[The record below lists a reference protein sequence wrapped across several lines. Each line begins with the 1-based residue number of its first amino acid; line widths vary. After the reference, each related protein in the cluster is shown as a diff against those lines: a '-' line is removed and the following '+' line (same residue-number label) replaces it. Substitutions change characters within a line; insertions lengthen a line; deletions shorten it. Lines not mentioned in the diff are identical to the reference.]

1 MHIPRELLPI
11 ALLLRVSPAAA
22 QAPPEFEVASI
33 RPHPGGDNGS
43 SNTKV
48 SPGGR
53 LSAINVTVRK
63 MIRNAFD
70 VEDFQISGAPRWIDS
85 ASYDIE
91 AKTTGRVETTRDD
104 ISRLILSL
112 LQERF
117 QMRYHRT
124 TRELTEYA
132 LEVAGNGPKLESHTG
147 SDETFTSMNSHAGII
162 TLKAKRIS
170 MEDFAYSLRRQL
182 GRPVI
187 DRTGLTGE
195 FDLDLTWSSEQA
207 ADSNEPSV
215 FTALQKIGLR
225 LVSMKGPV
233 EMIVI
238 DEVEKASEN

>member
-91 AKTTGRVETTRDD
+91 AKTTRTTRDD

>member
-1 MHIPRELLPI
+1 
-11 ALLLRVSPAAA
+11 
-22 QAPPEFEVASI
+22 
-33 RPHPGGDNGS
+33 
-43 SNTKV
+43 
-48 SPGGR
+48 
-53 LSAINVTVRK
+53 
-63 MIRNAFD
+63 
-70 VEDFQISGAPRWIDS
+70 
-85 ASYDIE
+85 
-91 AKTTGRVETTRDD
+91 
-104 ISRLILSL
+104 
-112 LQERF
+112 
-117 QMRYHRT
+117 
-124 TRELTEYA
+124 
-132 LEVAGNGPKLESHTG
+132 
-147 SDETFTSMNSHAGII
+147 
-162 TLKAKRIS
+162 